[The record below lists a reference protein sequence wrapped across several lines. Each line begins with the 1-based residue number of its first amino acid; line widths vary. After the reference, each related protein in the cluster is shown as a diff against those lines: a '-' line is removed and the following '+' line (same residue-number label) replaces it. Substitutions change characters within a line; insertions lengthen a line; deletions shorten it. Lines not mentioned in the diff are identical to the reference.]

1 MKTARKAAKKKEQPK
16 IATGMVDFSFGN
28 TQYQIDTNRRKV
40 YHKWVEVETSRTFLI
55 MGAFSNS
62 QVQSPAK

>member
-1 MKTARKAAKKKEQPK
+1 MKTTRKAAQKGQSKVS
-16 IATGMVDFSFGN
+16 TGMVDFSYGN

-55 MGAFSNS
+55 MGAFSNARL
-62 QVQSPAK
+62 QAQAK

>member
-1 MKTARKAAKKKEQPK
+1 MKKTRKTAKRGQSKVSN
-16 IATGMVDFSFGN
+16 GMVDFSFGD

-55 MGAFSNS
+55 MGAYSNS
-62 QVQSPAK
+62 QMQAAAK